1 MPSGFR
7 VDLSK
12 SNNASANNVTLVLVA
27 TGATRAGA
35 GAALGAGAGVGYYA
49 NEDEAVANIKL
60 LKTIEPSAALK
71 GEYEAAYGIWKNN
84 LAH

>member
-1 MPSGFR
+1 MYLS
-7 VDLSK
+7 DLFTQAIV
-12 SNNASANNVTLVLVA
+12 NAS
-27 TGATRAGA
+27 GATVELLESDGA
-35 GAALGAGAGVGYYA
+35 FGAALGAGAGVGYYA